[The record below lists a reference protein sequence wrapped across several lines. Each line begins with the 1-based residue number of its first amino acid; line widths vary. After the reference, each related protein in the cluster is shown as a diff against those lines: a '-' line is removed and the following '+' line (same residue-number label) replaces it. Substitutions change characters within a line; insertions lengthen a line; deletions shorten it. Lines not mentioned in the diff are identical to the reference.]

1 MTLEAIG
8 ECSAEDREWASLMLD
23 VVLRDPVS
31 WMMDVS
37 SLRLDCHALPWPP
50 QLLGI
55 QSHFKAAK
63 SCGKGSK

>member
-37 SLRLDCHALPWPP
+37 SLRLED
-50 QLLGI
+50 
-55 QSHFKAAK
+55 FKAAK